1 MYPSPEYGTLYRASV
16 MVYCRGWRTM
26 RTQDRPGPVE
36 IIYPETLLI
45 FRYKCRLTNW
55 PGLVPNI
62 SDDILSAMAT
72 ATQDLAQENTVY
84 KSIAL
89 ELHGRNYTD

>member
-1 MYPSPEYGTLYRASV
+1 
-16 MVYCRGWRTM
+16 M

-62 SDDILSAMAT
+62 SDDILSAMAR

-84 KSIAL
+84 KTIAL
-89 ELHGRNYTD
+89 ELHGRNFTDLRMTKSWIMN

>member
-1 MYPSPEYGTLYRASV
+1 
-16 MVYCRGWRTM
+16 M

-72 ATQDLAQENTVY
+72 ATQDLAQEKGVHA
-84 KSIAL
+84 SVHFVDRFVL
-89 ELHGRNYTD
+89 